1 MPTAPLAQKLPSTG
15 LIHSALP
22 VLENLYVCSDK
33 SSLNTPK
40 TPESFGCWF
49 PDGWA
54 VELEFT
60 PLCQGHCAQEIH
72 PQVRTEQ
79 GREPELI
86 PPLPRAGSLLP
97 QLPLPKISIA
107 CPTATTA
114 GHRSAQSCTEGPQPG
129 SCLPASSPRLG
140 EVVSPHTD
148 PLDPPHPLSAPCAAS
163 VPSLTLVGHAH
174 AQESP
179 TTSCHAIPPWPGLW
193 CSLDSVIHCTNP
205 ARGPQGWR
213 FQCWSPAP
221 DSSSGTAGSL
231 SCTRQTHTAARGD

>member
-1 MPTAPLAQKLPSTG
+1 MKPSPFFMPTAPLAQKLPSTG

-22 VLENLYVCSDK
+22 VLENLYVCSNK

-40 TPESFGCWF
+40 TSESFGCWF

-54 VELEFT
+54 VELEFI

-86 PPLPRAGSLLP
+86 PPLPQAGSLLP
-97 QLPLPKISIA
+97 QLPLPKISTA

-114 GHRSAQSCTEGPQPG
+114 GHGSAQSCTEGPQPG

-148 PLDPPHPLSAPCAAS
+148 PLDTPPIPFQPLVLPLC
-163 VPSLTLVGHAH
+163 
-174 AQESP
+174 
-179 TTSCHAIPPWPGLW
+179 
-193 CSLDSVIHCTNP
+193 P
-205 ARGPQGWR
+205 A
-213 FQCWSPAP
+213 
-221 DSSSGTAGSL
+221 
-231 SCTRQTHTAARGD
+231 